1 MKETLITSNK
11 STFIEKVEFQYNGQI
26 GLITYHFKTG
36 QVIRY
41 KTNQVIRYK
50 TNTQQDLLNVY
61 IGTYYGAVGEIY
73 NKLVK
78 GKLEVVA
85 KSEPTKKEE
94 VQKPKDNTK
103 EILEQLR
110 ELKEIK
116 TVVSNQ
122 LEENLKQTEELRKKL
137 KNIDIAI
144 DKVLESIK

>member
-11 STFIEKVEFQYNGQI
+11 SAFIEKVDFQYNGQL

-36 QVIRY
+36 QVITY
-41 KTNQVIRYK
+41 KTK
-50 TNTQQDLLNVY
+50 TQQDLLNVY
-61 IGTYYGAVGEIY
+61 VGTYYSSVGEIY

-85 KSEPTKKEE
+85 KTEPTKKEE

-116 TVVSNQ
+116 TVISNQ

>member
-11 STFIEKVEFQYNGQI
+11 STFIEKVDFQYNGQI

-36 QVIRY
+36 QA
-41 KTNQVIRYK
+41 IRYK

-61 IGTYYGAVGEIY
+61 IGTYYGSVGEVY

-116 TVVSNQ
+116 TVISNQ
-122 LEENLKQTEELRKKL
+122 LEENLKQNEELRKKL

-144 DKVLESIK
+144 DRVLDSIK

>member
-11 STFIEKVEFQYNGQI
+11 SAFIEKVDFQYNGQF

-36 QVIRY
+36 QVI
-41 KTNQVIRYK
+41 TYK

-61 IGTYYGAVGEIY
+61 VGTYYSSVGEVY

-85 KSEPTKKEE
+85 KTEPTKKEE
-94 VQKPKDNTK
+94 VKKPEDNTRK
-103 EILEQLR
+103 VLEQLK

-116 TVVSNQ
+116 TVISNQ
-122 LEENLKQTEELRKKL
+122 LEENLKQNEELRKKL

>member
-11 STFIEKVEFQYNGQI
+11 SAFIEKVDFHYNGQF

-41 KTNQVIRYK
+41 KTN
-50 TNTQQDLLNVY
+50 TQQDLLNVY
-61 IGTYYGAVGEIY
+61 VGTYYDSVGEIY

-85 KSEPTKKEE
+85 KSEPVKKEE
-94 VQKPKDNTK
+94 VKKPKDNTK

-122 LEENLKQTEELRKKL
+122 LEENLKQNEELRKKL
-137 KNIDIAI
+137 NNIDIAI

>member
-11 STFIEKVEFQYNGQI
+11 STFIEKVYFQYNGQI
-26 GLITYHFKTG
+26 GLITYHFKIG
-36 QVIRY
+36 
-41 KTNQVIRYK
+41 QVIRYK

-85 KSEPTKKEE
+85 KSEPVKKEE
-94 VQKPKDNTK
+94 VKKPKDNTK

-116 TVVSNQ
+116 TVISNQ
-122 LEENLKQTEELRKKL
+122 LEENLKQNEELRKKL

>member
-11 STFIEKVEFQYNGQI
+11 SAFIEKVDFQYNGQL

-36 QVIRY
+36 QVITY
-41 KTNQVIRYK
+41 KTK
-50 TNTQQDLLNVY
+50 TQQDLLNVY
-61 IGTYYGAVGEIY
+61 VGTYYGSVGEVY

-78 GKLEVVA
+78 GQLEVVA
-85 KSEPTKKEE
+85 KQEPAKKEE

-116 TVVSNQ
+116 TVISNQ

>member
-11 STFIEKVEFQYNGQI
+11 SAFIEKVDFQYNGQL

-36 QVIRY
+36 QVITY
-41 KTNQVIRYK
+41 KTK
-50 TNTQQDLLNVY
+50 TQQDLLNVY
-61 IGTYYGAVGEIY
+61 VGTYYSSVGEIY

-85 KSEPTKKEE
+85 KTEPTKKEE

-122 LEENLKQTEELRKKL
+122 
-137 KNIDIAI
+137 
-144 DKVLESIK
+144 

>member
-11 STFIEKVEFQYNGQI
+11 SAFIEKIDFQYNGQI

-36 QVIRY
+36 HVITY
-41 KTNQVIRYK
+41 KAK
-50 TNTQQDLLNVY
+50 TQQDLLNVY
-61 IGTYYGAVGEIY
+61 IGTYYGSVGEIY

-85 KSEPTKKEE
+85 KTEPVKKEE

-116 TVVSNQ
+116 TVISNQ
-122 LEENLKQTEELRKKL
+122 LEENLKQNEELRKKL
-137 KNIDIAI
+137 KNIDIAV

>member
-1 MKETLITSNK
+1 MIETLITSNK
-11 STFIEKVEFQYNGQI
+11 SAFIEKVDFQYNGQL

-36 QVIRY
+36 QVITY
-41 KTNQVIRYK
+41 KTK
-50 TNTQQDLLNVY
+50 AQQDLLNVY
-61 IGTYYGAVGEIY
+61 VGTYYSSVGEIY

-85 KSEPTKKEE
+85 KTEPTKKEE

>member
-11 STFIEKVEFQYNGQI
+11 SAFIEKVDFQYNGQL

-36 QVIRY
+36 QVITY
-41 KTNQVIRYK
+41 KTK
-50 TNTQQDLLNVY
+50 TQQDLLNVY
-61 IGTYYGAVGEIY
+61 VGTYYSSVGEIY

-85 KSEPTKKEE
+85 KTEPTKKEE

-116 TVVSNQ
+116 TVISNQ
-122 LEENLKQTEELRKKL
+122 LEENLKQNEELRKKL

>member
-11 STFIEKVEFQYNGQI
+11 SAFIEKVDFQYNGQL

-36 QVIRY
+36 QVITY
-41 KTNQVIRYK
+41 KTK
-50 TNTQQDLLNVY
+50 TQQGLLNVY
-61 IGTYYGAVGEIY
+61 VGTYYSSVGEIY

-85 KSEPTKKEE
+85 KTEPTKKEE

>member
-11 STFIEKVEFQYNGQI
+11 SAFIEKVDFQYNGQL

-36 QVIRY
+36 QVITY
-41 KTNQVIRYK
+41 KTK
-50 TNTQQDLLNVY
+50 TQQDLLNVY
-61 IGTYYGAVGEIY
+61 VGTYYSSVGEIY

-85 KSEPTKKEE
+85 KTEPTKKEE

>member
-11 STFIEKVEFQYNGQI
+11 SAFIEKVDFQYNGQL

-36 QVIRY
+36 QVITY
-41 KTNQVIRYK
+41 KTK
-50 TNTQQDLLNVY
+50 TQQDLLNVY
-61 IGTYYGAVGEIY
+61 VGTYYSSVGEIY

-85 KSEPTKKEE
+85 KTEPTKKEE

-116 TVVSNQ
+116 TVISNQ

-144 DKVLESIK
+144 DRVLDSIK

>member
-11 STFIEKVEFQYNGQI
+11 SAFIEKIDFQYNGQI

-36 QVIRY
+36 HVI
-41 KTNQVIRYK
+41 TYK

-61 IGTYYGAVGEIY
+61 VGTYYGSVGEVY

-78 GKLEVVA
+78 GQLEVVA
-85 KSEPTKKEE
+85 KQEPTKKEE
-94 VQKPKDNTK
+94 VKKPKDNTK

-122 LEENLKQTEELRKKL
+122 LEENLKQNEELRKKL

>member
-11 STFIEKVEFQYNGQI
+11 SAFIEKVDFQYNGQL

-36 QVIRY
+36 QVITY
-41 KTNQVIRYK
+41 KTK
-50 TNTQQDLLNVY
+50 TQQDLLNVY
-61 IGTYYGAVGEIY
+61 VGIYYSSVGEIY

-85 KSEPTKKEE
+85 KTEPTKKEE

>member
-11 STFIEKVEFQYNGQI
+11 STFIEKVDFQYNGQI
-26 GLITYHFKTG
+26 GLITYHFKIG
-36 QVIRY
+36 
-41 KTNQVIRYK
+41 QVIRYK

-85 KSEPTKKEE
+85 KSEPVKKEE
-94 VQKPKDNTK
+94 VKKPKDNTK

-116 TVVSNQ
+116 TVISNQ
-122 LEENLKQTEELRKKL
+122 LEENLKQNEELRKKL

>member
-11 STFIEKVEFQYNGQI
+11 SAFIEKVDFQYNGQI

-36 QVIRY
+36 QVITY
-41 KTNQVIRYK
+41 KAK
-50 TNTQQDLLNVY
+50 TQQDLLNVY
-61 IGTYYGAVGEIY
+61 VGTYYDSVGEVY

-85 KSEPTKKEE
+85 KTEPTKKEE

-103 EILEQLR
+103 EILEQLK

-116 TVVSNQ
+116 TVVLNQ
-122 LEENLKQTEELRKKL
+122 LEENLKQNEELRKKL

>member
-11 STFIEKVEFQYNGQI
+11 SAFIEKVDFQYNGQL

-36 QVIRY
+36 QVITY
-41 KTNQVIRYK
+41 KTK
-50 TNTQQDLLNVY
+50 TQQDLLNVY
-61 IGTYYGAVGEIY
+61 VGTYYSSVGEIY

-85 KSEPTKKEE
+85 KTEPTKKEE

-116 TVVSNQ
+116 IVVSNQ

>member
-11 STFIEKVEFQYNGQI
+11 STFIEKVDFQYNGQI
-26 GLITYHFKTG
+26 GLITYHFKAG
-36 QVIRY
+36 PI
-41 KTNQVIRYK
+41 IRYK

-61 IGTYYGAVGEIY
+61 VGTYYGSVGEIY
-73 NKLVK
+73 NKFVK

-116 TVVSNQ
+116 TVISNQ
-122 LEENLKQTEELRKKL
+122 LEENLKQNEELRKKL

>member
-11 STFIEKVEFQYNGQI
+11 STFIEKVDFQYNGQI
-26 GLITYHFKTG
+26 GLITYHFKAG
-36 QVIRY
+36 QI
-41 KTNQVIRYK
+41 IRYK

-61 IGTYYGAVGEIY
+61 VGTYYGSVGEIY
-73 NKLVK
+73 NKFVK

-116 TVVSNQ
+116 TVISNQ
-122 LEENLKQTEELRKKL
+122 LEENLKQNEELRKKL

>member
-11 STFIEKVEFQYNGQI
+11 SAFIEKVDFYYNGQF
-26 GLITYHFKTG
+26 GLITYYFKTG
-36 QVIRY
+36 QVI
-41 KTNQVIRYK
+41 KYK

-61 IGTYYGAVGEIY
+61 VGTYYGSVGEVY

-122 LEENLKQTEELRKKL
+122 LEENLKQNEELRKKL
-137 KNIDIAI
+137 NNIDIAI